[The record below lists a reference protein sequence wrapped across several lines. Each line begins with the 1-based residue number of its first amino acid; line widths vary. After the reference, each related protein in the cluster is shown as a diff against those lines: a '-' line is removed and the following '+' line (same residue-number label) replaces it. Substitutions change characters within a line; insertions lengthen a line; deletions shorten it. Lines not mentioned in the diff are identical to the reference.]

1 MSESS
6 NSHDG
11 SVIEKL
17 SFARASALVEQ
28 TEERFEMRFSN
39 LGRPLI
45 VRLIPNE
52 SSSLHMQLMGKVG
65 CMRYSIEGRERR
77 IGAMMLYASPQNAA

>member
-1 MSESS
+1 MSELS
-6 NSHDG
+6 NSRDV

-17 SFARASALVEQ
+17 SSDEGGALVEQ
-28 TEERFEMRFSN
+28 TEERFEMRFSY

-45 VRLIPNE
+45 VRLIPHE
-52 SSSLHMQLMGKVG
+52 SGSLRMQLMGKVG

-77 IGAMMLYASPQNAA
+77 IGAMMLPQNAV